1 MQTSAMTIF
10 QVFLFKGVKCINH
23 NFKMWS
29 CKNDVSLFM
38 YLLPRMVVIFF
49 PFKYFMFPPLPIITL
64 HLSLEINWSVDPV
77 RLVWRSD
84 AP

>member
-1 MQTSAMTIF
+1 MQTSAITIF

-23 NFKMWS
+23 NFNSMWS

-49 PFKYFMFPPLPIITL
+49 PFNYFMFPPLSNHNAAFITGNKL
-64 HLSLEINWSVDPV
+64 IS
-77 RLVWRSD
+77 
-84 AP
+84 